1 MVRRSLPILLL
12 SISFSASAAA
22 RTFEDEL
29 RRAEAVDTIAKVAGP
44 FLQQC
49 GEGSSLRDLQCRAI
63 RTRMQHRVES
73 GTFVSVVPAV
83 RVGAYDNTHLN
94 FPVSVIGCLTC
105 DGPATL
111 DRSLY
116 GNKPWYVTA
125 GKPRAVKSQAD
136 GKPDFV
142 GLELRKIIQPVG
154 PSQVESWM
162 RKVLPNLKVQM
173 VYQVNGDAWP
183 QTVGNGLS
191 AKLVAYRLYNQC
203 TGNVLVSE
211 PASGQPA
218 PVAKD
223 AACGTA
229 QVVVAREEPRRTT
242 LPERLSPNGIRDGM
256 GKISTLIQ
264 ECYDRYQVPGLAEV
278 AVTVNN
284 QGVVIDVAVR
294 GRFKDSPT
302 TGQCLIDA
310 VKKARFGTFKD
321 PKMNFQYRWFLR

>member
-1 MVRRSLPILLL
+1 MVRRSLLIFILAVG
-12 SISFSASAAA
+12 SSAPAAA

-29 RRAEAVDTIAKVAGP
+29 RKAEAVDAISRVAGP

-49 GEGSSLRDLQCRAI
+49 GEGSSLQELQCRAI
-63 RTRMQHRVES
+63 RARMQHRVEA

-105 DGPATL
+105 DGPASL
-111 DRSLY
+111 DRGLY
-116 GNKPWYVTA
+116 GEKSWYVTA
-125 GKPRAVKSQAD
+125 GKPKALKQQAD

-142 GLELRKIIQPVG
+142 GLELKRIIQPVG
-154 PSQVESWM
+154 PSQVETWM

-173 VYQVNGDAWP
+173 VYQVSGDAWP

-203 TGNVLVSE
+203 SGNVLVSE
-211 PASGQPA
+211 PPSGQPA
-218 PVAKD
+218 PVVKD
-223 AACGTA
+223 PACGTGQA
-229 QVVVAREEPRRTT
+229 VVAREEPRRVT
-242 LPERLSPNGIRDGM
+242 LQERLSPNAIRDGM
-256 GKISTLIQ
+256 GKIATLIQ

-278 AVTVNN
+278 AVTVDNTGAVTAV
-284 QGVVIDVAVR
+284 QVR

-302 TGQCLIDA
+302 TGQCLLDA
-310 VKKARFGTFKD
+310 VKKARFGTFKEAT
-321 PKMNFQYRWFLR
+321 MTFQYRWFLR